1 MRALQRRLEG
11 EVEQEDMTG
20 SAAVIEVGRAERSK
34 RDKRERLIRA
44 ARKLFQTKGFEAT
57 TTSEI
62 AELADVA
69 KGTLFFHAKSKEALL
84 VMMFREDVGQA
95 IDRAF
100 AKVPDAPFI
109 EQLIYVFGVM
119 LKQNQRNLSLARV
132 FAKQLAFVRGERQS
146 VDAVMGGL
154 YQKLHGLIER
164 AKDRGEIARDVDSA
178 LLGHNLFAL
187 YFAFMVIW
195 LGSGDPSPEARRP
208 SLRQMLE
215 LQIKGAIRP
224 DGSDAAVR
232 GPARKSV

>member
-1 MRALQRRLEG
+1 MGATTR
-11 EVEQEDMTG
+11 
-20 SAAVIEVGRAERSK
+20 SAAVVELGRAERSK

-95 IDRAF
+95 IDGAF

-146 VDAVMGGL
+146 VDAIMGGL
-154 YQKLHGLIER
+154 FQKLGGLIER

-187 YFAFMVIW
+187 YFAFMVLW
-195 LGSGDPSPEARRP
+195 LGNGEPSPESQRP

-215 LQIKGAIRP
+215 LQLKGALGP
-224 DGSDAAVR
+224 QANKPHR
-232 GPARKSV
+232 G

>member
-1 MRALQRRLEG
+1 MGATTR
-11 EVEQEDMTG
+11 
-20 SAAVIEVGRAERSK
+20 SAAVVELGRVERSK

-95 IDRAF
+95 IDRGF
-100 AKVPDAPFI
+100 AKVPDAPLI

-154 YQKLHGLIER
+154 YQKLGGLIER

-187 YFAFMVIW
+187 YFAFMVLW
-195 LGSGDPSPEARRP
+195 LGSGEPSPEAQRP
-208 SLRQMLE
+208 SLRQMIE
-215 LQIKGAIRP
+215 LQLKGAIRP
-224 DGSDAAVR
+224 DSNILPR
-232 GPARKSV
+232 NRN